1 MGEDTAMSEIGD
13 QITLGEAERRIDG
26 PAEVIDEAVVLATVD
41 GVGPA
46 LNHMT
51 RGGVN
56 RGTALRVLCG
66 PEYHRLPDAR
76 TVAKFLRGL
85 ANRIP
90 SRNR

>member
-1 MGEDTAMSEIGD
+1 MSSIGD
-13 QITLGEAERRIDG
+13 KITLGEAERRIDG

-66 PEYHRLPDAR
+66 PEYHRPPDASII
-76 TVAKFLRGL
+76 AKCLRGL
-85 ANRIP
+85 ANRIQW
-90 SRNR
+90 RGK